1 MKRGART
8 GMLKSD
14 LIRTKVKNI
23 SRGTNMARRSAR
35 KNLDSATTVGQ
46 DRVDNQGFAPV
57 DPNKFGKT

>member
-1 MKRGART
+1 MP
-8 GMLKSD
+8 KSD

-23 SRGTNMARRSAR
+23 SRGTNMERESVK

-46 DRVDNQGFAPV
+46 DRMDNQGLAPV